1 MGLLRV
7 TGQGSRPGASG
18 GVRNVQRES
27 PQTAVSHTSL
37 ISMTQLTQTSGTDDT
52 LIRILF
58 GEKEGMM
65 QFSLQQVGFF
75 AVLLMILEYS
85 RLGRPALLRPI
96 CDSRVLDR
104 FIREARDTENAMRT
118 CKEGCGWTEPLAVP
132 FTSVNFN
139 EWESKDSR
147 EQEEEVQSGLRLLTQ
162 AISTART
169 TVTNTGLQELI
180 DTSYS
185 NLYSIRQI
193 LKSLNIQVRAHCHWR
208 ERGTGE
214 RALLLDRGVQVRG
227 HCHWRERGTGE
238 RALLLDR
245 GVQVRG
251 HCHWRERGT
260 GERALLLDRG
270 VQVRGHCHWGQRG
283 TGERA
288 LSLEREGYR

>member
-1 MGLLRV
+1 ML
-7 TGQGSRPGASG
+7 
-18 GVRNVQRES
+18 
-27 PQTAVSHTSL
+27 
-37 ISMTQLTQTSGTDDT
+37 TQL
-52 LIRILF
+52 LPLF
-58 GEKEGMM
+58 LLS
-65 QFSLQQVGFF
+65 FAPGFF

-193 LKSLNIQVRAHCHWR
+193 LKSLNIQEGGPSASVMPGEMWQVSSLAELFRVHTNFLRGKVR
-208 ERGTGE
+208 
-214 RALLLDRGVQVRG
+214 LLLSQAKACQKNG
-227 HCHWRERGTGE
+227 
-238 RALLLDR
+238 
-245 GVQVRG
+245 
-251 HCHWRERGT
+251 
-260 GERALLLDRG
+260 
-270 VQVRGHCHWGQRG
+270 
-283 TGERA
+283 
-288 LSLEREGYR
+288 S